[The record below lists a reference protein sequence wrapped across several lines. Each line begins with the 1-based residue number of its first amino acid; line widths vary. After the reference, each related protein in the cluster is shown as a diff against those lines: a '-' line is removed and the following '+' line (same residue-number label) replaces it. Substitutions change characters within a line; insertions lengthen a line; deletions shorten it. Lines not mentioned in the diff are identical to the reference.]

1 MRRARDL
8 IDENAPLSKICLHQY
23 SDPDYLPIAFKKVRA
38 KAAEQ
43 KKKQDETMEKRREA
57 QEKLAK
63 EQEEAKRVKEEE
75 KLKKEQDGGEVTAAS
90 NEEESADKVKDEAVL
105 PAGQ

>member
-8 IDENAPLSKICLHQY
+8 IDENAPISKICLHQY
-23 SDPDYLPIAFKKVRA
+23 SDPDYLPVAFKKIRA

-43 KKKQDETMEKRREA
+43 KKKQDEAMEKRREA

-63 EQEEAKRVKEEE
+63 EQEEAK
-75 KLKKEQDGGEVTAAS
+75 
-90 NEEESADKVKDEAVL
+90 KVKAQQEEDKQSEQAEKTGDEEVEL
-105 PAGQ
+105 